1 MAREYIFDD
10 KRSIWHA
17 FLGFISAFA
26 LVYSLLVLLIYTVY
40 QIREKE
46 KPVSTL
52 GDIVEFLIGYI
63 YGLAVVVWWMYA
75 KVKGVL

>member
-10 KRSIWHA
+10 KRSLWHA
-17 FLGFISAFA
+17 FLGFVSAFA
-26 LVYSLLVLLIYTVY
+26 LIYSLLILLIYTVY

-46 KPVSTL
+46 KPTATL

-75 KVKGVL
+75 RLKGVL